1 MGGIAATGNTVRDVS
16 PLTRS
21 GRSCPGSRVWRTRK
35 YSVPLTFEITEETDM
50 NIRIRTGLTI
60 IFAIVLAVF
69 FAGCVDEG
77 EAPANVEATT
87 QTPEFTPEEE
97 SATVPVPEPMVE
109 DKPVADLNMELG
121 RAAKT
126 SKISVKVISTTKTDH
141 YDYYS
146 DTLKQTT
153 TEEASLGKVF
163 VIAEVLIKK
172 VGGDEVYA
180 GSSKFSMIDSEGVR
194 YDPEPSDQGDDKLVE
209 FEETHLNQ
217 RMRGSVLF
225 MIPEDAKGLKI
236 WYDFGDLSTEIES
249 ASWDV

>member
-1 MGGIAATGNTVRDVS
+1 
-16 PLTRS
+16 
-21 GRSCPGSRVWRTRK
+21 
-35 YSVPLTFEITEETDM
+35 M

-60 IFAIVLAVF
+60 IFVIALAVF
-69 FAGCVDEG
+69 FAGCAEEG
-77 EAPANVEATT
+77 EEPANVEATT
-87 QTPEFTPEEE
+87 PTPGVTPEEE
-97 SATVPVPEPMVE
+97 SATVPVPEPMAE
-109 DKPVADLNMELG
+109 DTPVADLNTEVG

-126 SKISVKVISTTKTDH
+126 SKISVKVISTTKTDQ

-146 DTLKQTT
+146 DTLEQTT
-153 TEEASLGKVF
+153 TEEAIPGKVF

-194 YDPEPSDQGDDKLVE
+194 YSPEPSDQGDDKLVE
-209 FEETHLNQ
+209 LEETHLNQ

-225 MIPEDAKGLKI
+225 MVPEDANGLKI